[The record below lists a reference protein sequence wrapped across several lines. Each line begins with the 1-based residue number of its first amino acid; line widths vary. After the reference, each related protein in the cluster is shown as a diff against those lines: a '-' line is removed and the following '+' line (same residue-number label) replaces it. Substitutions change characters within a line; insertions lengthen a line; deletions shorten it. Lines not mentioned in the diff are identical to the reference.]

1 MKYIIIGLGN
11 YGSVLA
17 EELSALGHEVIG
29 VDTNERRVDVLKDKI
44 ATSFII
50 DATDEQSLSVLPLK
64 DVDVVIV
71 AIGENFGASIR
82 VVALLKKNGVKHI
95 YARAVDEVHKTVLEA
110 FNLDSILTPEEEAA
124 RSLVQLLDLHV
135 NVESFEIDE
144 EHYVMKFK
152 LPDSFVGYK
161 VSDLS
166 LEKEFNIKIIALI
179 KGKQVVNS
187 LGISVMEHAVE
198 NKFEEDYQLEEEDRL
213 VCYGKYK
220 DFMDFWLFM
229 DVYLLVSVPFCYFA
243 ITKVRVK

>member
-1 MKYIIIGLGN
+1 M
-11 YGSVLA
+11 
-17 EELSALGHEVIG
+17 
-29 VDTNERRVDVLKDKI
+29 
-44 ATSFII
+44 
-50 DATDEQSLSVLPLK
+50 
-64 DVDVVIV
+64 IV

-135 NVESFEIDE
+135 NVE

-152 LPDSFVGYK
+152 LPGSFVGYK

-166 LEKEFNIKIIALI
+166 LEKEFNIKIIALV
-179 KGKQVVNS
+179 KGKQVFNS
-187 LGISVMEHAVE
+187 LGISIMEHAVE
-198 NKFEEDYQLEEEDRL
+198 NKFEEDYLLEEEDRL

-220 DFMDFWLFM
+220 DFMDFWKAL
-229 DVYLLVSVPFCYFA
+229 
-243 ITKVRVK
+243 

>member
-1 MKYIIIGLGN
+1 M
-11 YGSVLA
+11 
-17 EELSALGHEVIG
+17 
-29 VDTNERRVDVLKDKI
+29 
-44 ATSFII
+44 
-50 DATDEQSLSVLPLK
+50 
-64 DVDVVIV
+64 IV

-110 FNLDSILTPEEEAA
+110 FNLDSILTP

-152 LPDSFVGYK
+152 LPGSFVGYK

-166 LEKEFNIKIIALI
+166 LEKEFNIKIIALV
-179 KGKQVVNS
+179 KGKQVFNS
-187 LGISVMEHAVE
+187 LGISIMEHAVE
-198 NKFEEDYQLEEEDRL
+198 NKFEEDYLLEEEDRL

-220 DFMDFWLFM
+220 DFMDFWKAL
-229 DVYLLVSVPFCYFA
+229 
-243 ITKVRVK
+243 

>member
-152 LPDSFVGYK
+152 

-166 LEKEFNIKIIALI
+166 LEKEFNIKIIALV
-179 KGKQVVNS
+179 KGKQVFNS
-187 LGISVMEHAVE
+187 LGISIMEHAVE
-198 NKFEEDYQLEEEDRL
+198 NKFEEDYLLEEEDRL

-220 DFMDFWLFM
+220 DFMDFWKAL
-229 DVYLLVSVPFCYFA
+229 
-243 ITKVRVK
+243 

>member
-110 FNLDSILTPEEEAA
+110 FNLDSIL
-124 RSLVQLLDLHV
+124 
-135 NVESFEIDE
+135 
-144 EHYVMKFK
+144 
-152 LPDSFVGYK
+152 K

-166 LEKEFNIKIIALI
+166 LEKEFNIKIIALV
-179 KGKQVVNS
+179 KGKQVFNS
-187 LGISVMEHAVE
+187 LGISIMEHAVE
-198 NKFEEDYQLEEEDRL
+198 NKFEEDYLLEEEDRL

-220 DFMDFWLFM
+220 DFMDFWKAL
-229 DVYLLVSVPFCYFA
+229 
-243 ITKVRVK
+243 

>member
-82 VVALLKKNGVKHI
+82 VVKHI

-152 LPDSFVGYK
+152 LPGSFVGYK

-166 LEKEFNIKIIALI
+166 LEKEFNIKIIALV
-179 KGKQVVNS
+179 KGKQVFNS
-187 LGISVMEHAVE
+187 LGISIMEHAVE
-198 NKFEEDYQLEEEDRL
+198 NKFEEDYLLEEEDRL

-220 DFMDFWLFM
+220 DFMDFWKAL
-229 DVYLLVSVPFCYFA
+229 
-243 ITKVRVK
+243 